1 MASLAEDI
9 SKRMRLEDVRGKR
22 LLIAL
27 SGGADSVAL
36 ACLLAQFCGEY
47 GISLCA
53 AHLNHGI
60 RGAEADGDAAYCR
73 ELCRELDVELL
84 EARVDVPA
92 LAAERGMGL
101 ESAAREARYSYLYAA
116 RDACNADFIALA
128 HHQDDQA
135 ETVLM
140 HLLRGAG
147 PEGVTGM
154 HRFSGALF
162 RPLLEVSRAELRR
175 YLEERETPW
184 REDSTNAV
192 SDNPRN
198 ALRLHALPAIEQS
211 YPGCA
216 AAIAR
221 YARLAK
227 IESDCLSRM
236 TDAFMKRHV
245 QRGPYGARILLDA
258 ATDVDEAIL
267 RRAMRRLCG
276 DALNADRLDALVALS
291 RKKRGRLSLT
301 GRLSAEKCPGAL
313 YFLQNGAPST
323 AQLALA
329 LPGESTLD
337 GICHLVITEGD
348 FAICS
353 DDPMTEVLD
362 GDALLGAVLRTRRDG
377 DRIRPLG
384 SGGSRLLSDY
394 LTDKKVDRPLRDCLP
409 VIAKGKDVLWVG
421 GVGIAEDAAV
431 KKDTARR
438 MRIRLYGACE
448 QDAEVR

>member
-1 MASLAEDI
+1 MASLAEEI
-9 SKRMRLEDVRGKR
+9 CKRMRLEDVCGKR

-36 ACLLAQFCGEY
+36 ACLLAQFCEEY

-60 RGAEADGDAAYCR
+60 RGREADDDAAYCR
-73 ELCRELDVELL
+73 ALCSELHVELL
-84 EARVDVPA
+84 ESHADVPV
-92 LAAERGMGL
+92 LAAERGLGL

-116 RDACNADFIALA
+116 KATCKADFIALA

-135 ETVLM
+135 ETILM
-140 HLLRGAG
+140 HLLRGTG

-154 HRFSGALF
+154 HRFSGVLF
-162 RPLLEVSRAELRR
+162 RPLLEVPKAELRR
-175 YLEERETPW
+175 YLEERGTPW
-184 REDSTNAV
+184 REDSTNAI

-227 IESDCLSRM
+227 IESDCLGRM
-236 TDAFMKRHV
+236 TDAFMKRQV
-245 QRGPYGARILLDA
+245 QLGAYGARILLDEP
-258 ATDVDEAIL
+258 VDEAIL

-276 DALNADRLDALVALS
+276 ETLDAERLDALIALS

-301 GRLSAEKCPGAL
+301 GRLAAEKCPDAL
-313 YFLQNGAPST
+313 YFLQNGKKTDVELP
-323 AQLALA
+323 LR
-329 LPGESTLD
+329 LPGESVLA
-337 GICHLVITEGD
+337 GICRLEIAEGD
-348 FAICS
+348 FAICP

-384 SGGSRLLSDY
+384 SGGGRLLSDY
-394 LTDKKVDRPLRDCLP
+394 LTDKKVDRPLRDYLP
-409 VIAKGKDVLWVG
+409 IIAKGKDVIWVG

-431 KKDTARR
+431 KVDTAHR
-438 MRIRLYGACE
+438 MRIRLYSAYE
-448 QDAEVR
+448 EDAEVR

>member
-1 MASLAEDI
+1 MASLAEEI
-9 SKRMRLEDVRGKR
+9 CKRMRLEDVRGKR

-36 ACLLAQFCGEY
+36 VCLLAQLRGEY

-60 RGAEADGDAAYCR
+60 RGQEADGDAAYCR
-73 ELCRELDVELL
+73 ALCRELGVELL
-84 EARVDVPA
+84 EARVDVPV
-92 LAAERGMGL
+92 LAAERGLGL

-116 RDACNADFIALA
+116 KAACNADFIALA

-140 HLLRGAG
+140 HLLRGTG
-147 PEGVTGM
+147 PQGVTGM

-162 RPLLEVSRAELRR
+162 RPLLEVPKARLRQ
-175 YLEERETPW
+175 YLEARGTPW

-216 AAIAR
+216 AALAR

-227 IESDCLSRM
+227 IESDCLARM
-236 TDAFMKRHV
+236 TDAFMQRRV
-245 QRGPYGARILLDA
+245 QRGPYGARILLDEA
-258 ATDVDEAIL
+258 AEEAIL
-267 RRAMRRLCG
+267 RRAMRCLCG
-276 DALNADRLDALVALS
+276 EALDAERLDALIALS
-291 RKKRGRLSLT
+291 HEKRGRLSVS
-301 GRLSAEKCPGAL
+301 GRLTAEKCPGAL
-313 YFLQNGAPST
+313 YFLQDGKKT
-323 AQLALA
+323 DVQLPLR
-329 LPGESTLD
+329 LPGESVLA
-337 GICHLVITEGD
+337 GICRLEIEEGS
-348 FAICS
+348 FAICPG
-353 DDPMTEVLD
+353 DPMTEVLD
-362 GDALLGAVLRTRRDG
+362 GDALAGAVLRTRREG

-384 SGGSRLLSDY
+384 SGGGRLLSDY
-394 LTDKKVDRPLRDCLP
+394 LTDKRVDRPLRDYLP
-409 VIAKGKDVLWVG
+409 IIAKGKDVIWVG

-431 KKDTARR
+431 KKDTAHR
-438 MRIRLYGACE
+438 MRIRLYSAYE
-448 QDAEVR
+448 EDAEVR